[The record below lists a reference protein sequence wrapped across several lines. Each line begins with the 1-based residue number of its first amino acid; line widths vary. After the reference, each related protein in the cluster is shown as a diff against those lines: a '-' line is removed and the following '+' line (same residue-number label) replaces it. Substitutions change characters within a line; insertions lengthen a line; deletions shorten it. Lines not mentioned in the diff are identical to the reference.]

1 MNKSEMLNFL
11 DKKFRNCN
19 PEFLKLSQVYFE
31 NEDGDT
37 FRALIQHIGKTIG
50 ADWVEGGCSKS
61 VFHFKEFKDYVFKI
75 PYIGAA
81 FIEDGDWEHYKLC
94 AEENRVPM
102 FFCFDDVTL
111 YKNANNNGFYPVDAN
126 DYCAAEEYIYRI
138 ARKYKVNQML
148 TKTTFLGFVCDI
160 PVYVSS
166 CAGTPYSY
174 SSKKQDNKTVKT
186 ARDMIDK
193 SRKKHKNICNEFY
206 VTECSIFIE
215 TYGRKATQRFI
226 EFLYQEKISD
236 LHTGNYGYDAL
247 GNLKIIDYSG
257 FHDLDVF

>member
-31 NEDGDT
+31 NENGDT
-37 FRALIQHIGKTIG
+37 FCTFIKQIGRTID

-61 VFHFKEFKDYVFKI
+61 VFHFKEFKNYVFKI

-81 FIEDGDWEHYKLC
+81 FIEDGDLEHYEIC
-94 AEENRVPM
+94 AAENRVPM
-102 FFCFDDVTL
+102 YFCFDDVTL

-126 DYCAAEEYIYRI
+126 DYCATEEYIYRI

-148 TKTTFLGFVCDI
+148 AKTVFLGFVCGI

-166 CAGTPYSY
+166 CAGTPYSP
-174 SSKKQDNKTVKT
+174 KKQDNETSKIAK
-186 ARDMIDK
+186 DMIDK
-193 SRKKHKNICNEFY
+193 SRKEHKYSYSEFY
-206 VTECSIFIE
+206 TTECSVFIE
-215 TYGRKATQRFI
+215 TYGRKATKRFI

-236 LHTGNYGYDAL
+236 LHTDNYGYDAL

>member
-37 FRALIQHIGKTIG
+37 FHAFIKQIGKIVD
-50 ADWVEGGCSKS
+50 ADWVESGVSKS
-61 VFHFKEFKDYVFKI
+61 VFHFKEFKNYVFKI
-75 PYIGAA
+75 PYIGAE
-81 FIEDGDWEHYKLC
+81 FIEDGDWEYYKYC
-94 AEENRVPM
+94 AEENLIPM
-102 FFCFDDVTL
+102 YFCLDDVTL
-111 YKNANNNGFYPVDAN
+111 YKNANNNGLYPVDAN

-138 ARKYKVNQML
+138 ASKYKVNQML
-148 TKTTFLGFVCDI
+148 AKTTFLGFVCDI

-166 CAGTPYSY
+166 CAGTPYNHSL
-174 SSKKQDNKTVKT
+174 KTQDNKI

-193 SRKKHKNICNEFY
+193 SRKEHKNICNEFY
-206 VTECSIFIE
+206 VTECSIFIG

>member
-1 MNKSEMLNFL
+1 MNKSEMLIFL

-37 FRALIQHIGKTIG
+37 FCSFIQQIGKTIG
-50 ADWVEGGCSKS
+50 ADWVKGGCSKS
-61 VFHFKEFKDYVFKI
+61 VFHFNEFKDYVFKI
-75 PYIGAA
+75 PYIGTA
-81 FIEDGDWEHYKLC
+81 FIEDKDLAHYENC
-94 AEENRVPM
+94 AIENQVPM

-111 YKNANNNGFYPVDAN
+111 YKNANNNGLYPIDAN

-186 ARDMIDK
+186 AKDMIDK
-193 SRKKHKNICNEFY
+193 SRKKHKNIYNEFY

-226 EFLYQEKISD
+226 DFLYQEKISD
-236 LHTGNYGYDAL
+236 LHTDNYCYDVL

>member
-1 MNKSEMLNFL
+1 MNKSEMLIFL

-37 FRALIQHIGKTIG
+37 FLDFIQQIGKTIG

-75 PYIGAA
+75 PYIGTA
-81 FIEDGDWEHYKLC
+81 FIEDEELAHYKNC
-94 AEENRVPM
+94 AVENRVPM
-102 FFCFDDVTL
+102 YFCFDDVTL

-160 PVYVSS
+160 PVYVAS
-166 CAGTPYSY
+166 CARTPYSH

-193 SRKKHKNICNEFY
+193 SRKKHKNTYNEFY

-226 EFLYQEKISD
+226 DFLYQEKISD
-236 LHTGNYGYDAL
+236 LHTANYGYDAL

>member
-1 MNKSEMLNFL
+1 MNKPEMLNFL
-11 DKKFRNCN
+11 DNRFRNCN

-31 NEDGDT
+31 DAVEDT
-37 FRALIQHIGKTIG
+37 FYNFIKQIGNTIG
-50 ADWVEGGCSKS
+50 ADWVNGGCSKS
-61 VFHFKEFKDYVFKI
+61 VFHFKEFDNYVFKI
-75 PYIGAA
+75 PYIG
-81 FIEDGDWEHYKLC
+81 FFHIEDEDNQYFKDC
-94 AEENRVPM
+94 AEQERVPTY
-102 FFCFDDVTL
+102 FCFDDVVL
-111 YKNANNNGFYPVDAN
+111 YKNANNDGAYPVDAN

-148 TKTTFLGFVCDI
+148 AKTIFLGFVCDI
-160 PVYVSS
+160 PVYVSF
-166 CAGTPYSY
+166 CAGTPYNY
-174 SSKKQDNKTVKT
+174 SLEKQDNKTIKI

-193 SRKKHKNICNEFY
+193 SRKEHKNICNEFY
-206 VTECSIFIE
+206 ATECSIFIE

-236 LHTGNYGYDAL
+236 LHNGNYGYDTL

>member
-19 PEFLKLSQVYFE
+19 PEFLKLSRVYFE
-31 NEDGDT
+31 DEDGDT
-37 FRALIQHIGKTIG
+37 FLAFIQQIGKTIG

-81 FIEDGDWEHYKLC
+81 FIEDEDLEHYKLC
-94 AEENRVPM
+94 AEENRAPM
-102 FFCFDDVTL
+102 YFCFDDITL

-126 DYCAAEEYIYRI
+126 DYCAAEEYIYRV

-148 TKTTFLGFVCDI
+148 TKTVFLGFVCGI
-160 PVYVSS
+160 SVYVSS
-166 CAGTPYSY
+166 CAGTTYSPEKTDNET
-174 SSKKQDNKTVKT
+174 SKIAK
-186 ARDMIDK
+186 AMIDK
-193 SRKKHKNICNEFY
+193 SRKEYKDSYSEFY
-206 VTECSIFIE
+206 TTECSVFIK
-215 TYGRKATQRFI
+215 TYGRRATQRFI
-226 EFLYQEKISD
+226 DFLYKEKISD

-257 FHDLDVF
+257 FHDLDAF

>member
-11 DKKFRNCN
+11 DNKFRNCN

-31 NEDGDT
+31 DSDENY
-37 FRALIQHIGKTIG
+37 FRDFIKQIANTIG
-50 ADWVEGGCSKS
+50 ADWVNSGCSKS

-81 FIEDGDWEHYKLC
+81 FIEDEDWEHYKLC

-166 CAGTPYSY
+166 YAGTPYIY

-193 SRKKHKNICNEFY
+193 SRKEHNNICNEFY

>member
-37 FRALIQHIGKTIG
+37 FSDFIKQIGRTID

-81 FIEDGDWEHYKLC
+81 FIEDGDLEHYKIC
-94 AEENRVPM
+94 AAENRVPM
-102 FFCFDDVTL
+102 YFCFDDVTL

-126 DYCAAEEYIYRI
+126 DYCATEEYIYRI

-148 TKTTFLGFVCDI
+148 AKTVFLDFVCGI
-160 PVYVSS
+160 PMYVSS
-166 CAGTPYSY
+166 CAGTPYSP
-174 SSKKQDNKTVKT
+174 KKQDNETSKIAK
-186 ARDMIDK
+186 DMIDK
-193 SRKKHKNICNEFY
+193 SRKEHKDSYSEFY
-206 VTECSIFIE
+206 TTECSVFIE
-215 TYGRKATQRFI
+215 TYGRKATKRFI

>member
-11 DKKFRNCN
+11 DNRFRNCN

-31 NEDGDT
+31 DEDGDT
-37 FRALIQHIGKTIG
+37 FRTFIQQIGKTIG

-81 FIEDGDWEHYKLC
+81 FIEDGDWEHYELC
-94 AEENRVPM
+94 AEENRAPM
-102 FFCFDDVTL
+102 YFCFDVITL

-148 TKTTFLGFVCDI
+148 AKTTFLGFVCGI

-166 CAGTPYSY
+166 CAGTTYSPKKTDNET
-174 SSKKQDNKTVKT
+174 SKIAK
-186 ARDMIDK
+186 AMIDK
-193 SRKKHKNICNEFY
+193 SRKEHKDSYSEFY
-206 VTECSIFIE
+206 TTECGIFIE
-215 TYGRKATQRFI
+215 TYGRRATQRFI
-226 EFLYQEKISD
+226 DFLYKEKISD

>member
-37 FRALIQHIGKTIG
+37 FSDFIKQIGRTID

-81 FIEDGDWEHYKLC
+81 FIEDEDLEHYKIC
-94 AEENRVPM
+94 AAENRVPM
-102 FFCFDDVTL
+102 YFCFDDVTL

-126 DYCAAEEYIYRI
+126 DYCATEEYIYRI

-148 TKTTFLGFVCDI
+148 AKTVFLGFVCSI

-166 CAGTPYSY
+166 CAVTPYSP
-174 SSKKQDNKTVKT
+174 KKQDNETSKIAK
-186 ARDMIDK
+186 DMIDK
-193 SRKKHKNICNEFY
+193 SLKEHKDSYSEFHT
-206 VTECSIFIE
+206 TECSVFIE
-215 TYGRKATQRFI
+215 TYGRKATKRFI

>member
-19 PEFLKLSQVYFE
+19 LEFLKLSQVYFE
-31 NEDGDT
+31 NEYGNVFST
-37 FRALIQHIGKTIG
+37 FIKQIGRTID

-81 FIEDGDWEHYKLC
+81 FIEDDDLEYYENC
-94 AEENRVPM
+94 AAKNRVPM
-102 FFCFDDVTL
+102 YFCFDDVTL

-126 DYCAAEEYIYRI
+126 DYCAAEEYIYRV

-148 TKTTFLGFVCDI
+148 TKTVFLGFVCDI

-166 CAGTPYSY
+166 CAGTSYNY

-186 ARDMIDK
+186 AKDMIDK
-193 SRKKHKNICNEFY
+193 SRKEHNNICNEFY

-236 LHTGNYGYDAL
+236 LHNENYGYDAL

-257 FHDLDVF
+257 FHDIDVF

>member
-11 DKKFRNCN
+11 DNKFRNCN

-31 NEDGDT
+31 DEYGDEFRT
-37 FRALIQHIGKTIG
+37 FIQQIGKTIG

-81 FIEDGDWEHYKLC
+81 FIKDEDWEHYDIC
-94 AEENRVPM
+94 AAENRIPM
-102 FFCFDDVTL
+102 YFCFDDVTL

-126 DYCAAEEYIYRI
+126 DYCAAEEYIYRV

-148 TKTTFLGFVCDI
+148 TKTVFLGFVCDI
-160 PVYVSS
+160 PVYVSY
-166 CAGTPYSY
+166 CAGKAYSP
-174 SSKKQDNKTVKT
+174 KKSNCRKTDKI
-186 ARDMIDK
+186 AKAMIDK
-193 SRKKHKNICNEFY
+193 SRKDHKDSYSDFY
-206 VTECSIFIE
+206 TTECGVFIE
-215 TYGRKATQRFI
+215 TYGRRATQRFI
-226 EFLYQEKISD
+226 NFLYKEKISD

>member
-37 FRALIQHIGKTIG
+37 FSDFIKQIGMTID

-81 FIEDGDWEHYKLC
+81 FIEDGDLEHYKIC
-94 AEENRVPM
+94 AAENRVPM
-102 FFCFDDVTL
+102 YFCFDDVTL

-126 DYCAAEEYIYRI
+126 DYCATEEYIYRI

-148 TKTTFLGFVCDI
+148 AKTVFLDFVCGI
-160 PVYVSS
+160 PMYVSS
-166 CAGTPYSY
+166 CAGTPYSP
-174 SSKKQDNKTVKT
+174 KKQDNETSKIAK
-186 ARDMIDK
+186 DMIDK
-193 SRKKHKNICNEFY
+193 SRKEHKDSYSEFY
-206 VTECSIFIE
+206 TTECSVFIE
-215 TYGRKATQRFI
+215 TYGRKATKRFI